1 MTLFWVF
8 QGPGRGFDNPTP
20 GSSDTQGMPDTHLM
34 IVHPKYASL
43 IMTGQKLVE
52 ARLGVDRR
60 APYNR
65 VNPGDIVY
73 IKPTSQSVIGKA
85 IVHRVDQYS
94 GLTPEDIEHLH
105 RIYNDRVLGD
115 DSFWASKQDAT
126 FATFIT
132 LSKVTMIADESSV
145 PASLLTPSRNA
156 WRMLHEEQSAT
167 RKAA

>member
-1 MTLFWVF
+1 
-8 QGPGRGFDNPTP
+8 
-20 GSSDTQGMPDTHLM
+20 M

-52 ARLGVDRR
+52 ARMGTDRR

-65 VNPGDIVY
+65 VNPGDVIY
-73 IKPTSQSVIGKA
+73 IKPSGQAVIGKA

-94 GLTPEDIEHLH
+94 GLTPSDIEHLH
-105 RIYNDRVLGD
+105 RIYNDRVMGD
-115 DSFWASKQDAT
+115 DAYWASKQDAT

-132 LSKVTMIADESSV
+132 LSKVAMIADESSV
-145 PASLLTPSRNA
+145 PAALLTPSREA
-156 WRMLHEEQSAT
+156 WRVLHDEQQHS

>member
-1 MTLFWVF
+1 
-8 QGPGRGFDNPTP
+8 
-20 GSSDTQGMPDTHLM
+20 MPDTHLM

-52 ARLGVDRR
+52 ARLGEDRR

-65 VNPGDIVY
+65 VNPGDVVY
-73 IKPTSQSVIGKA
+73 IKPTSQAVIGKA
-85 IVHRVDQYS
+85 VVHRVDQYS
-94 GLTPEDIEHLH
+94 GLTPADIDHLQ

-126 FATFIT
+126 HATFIT
-132 LSKVTMIADESSV
+132 LNKVTMISDESSV
-145 PASLLTPSRNA
+145 PDALLTPSRDA
-156 WRMLHEEQSAT
+156 WRVLHEEQTTS

>member
-52 ARLGVDRR
+52 ACLGVDRR

-65 VNPGDIVY
+65 VNPGDVVY

-94 GLTPEDIEHLH
+94 GLTPEDIEHLQ

>member
-1 MTLFWVF
+1 
-8 QGPGRGFDNPTP
+8 
-20 GSSDTQGMPDTHLM
+20 MPDTHLM

-65 VNPGDIVY
+65 VNPGDVVY

-94 GLTPEDIEHLH
+94 GLTHNDIDHLQ

-115 DSFWASKQDAT
+115 EAFWASKQDANY
-126 FATFIT
+126 ATFIT
-132 LSKVTMIADESSV
+132 LSKVTMLSDESTV
-145 PASLLTPSRNA
+145 PDSLLTPSRNA
-156 WRMLHEEQSAT
+156 WRMLHEEQSQS
-167 RKAA
+167 RRAA

>member
-65 VNPGDIVY
+65 VNPGDVIY
-73 IKPTSQSVIGKA
+73 IKPSSQSVIGKA

-115 DSFWASKQDAT
+115 EAFWASKQDAT

-132 LSKVTMIADESSV
+132 LSKVTMISDESSV

-156 WRMLHEEQSAT
+156 WRMLHEEQSST